1 VFINYENLT
10 INLKNVVSVKLED
23 KKIIFNYNYNISL
36 DGNSVSPDY
45 SYIYV
50 KSYADRN
57 EIRKILEEN
66 NFISFKES
74 DNYFNLVNLDN
85 VSFIKEYIKP
95 EKNKYRLIFNLCVSN
110 TLRDSNTITSN
121 AVYYDFPDEYS
132 LTNAINSIPTIS

>member
-36 DGNSVSPDY
+36 DGNSISPDY

-132 LTNAINSIPTIS
+132 LANAIDSIPTIS